1 MSVLFGGFGIS
12 LGTKFKGL
20 KQQYRLRVYSG
31 TCNALS
37 PAPAPAS
44 LLVSG
49 GAALPAVRTPGLQPA
64 SQPAQAVAQA

>member
-1 MSVLFGGFGIS
+1 MLSLLLSLF
-12 LGTKFKGL
+12 FK
-20 KQQYRLRVYSG
+20 KKE
-31 TCNALS
+31 

-64 SQPAQAVAQA
+64 SQPAQAVAQT